1 MKEYNPVFDFIKGIG
16 IFLVVL
22 GHTLCPS
29 HFLINVFHMPLF
41 FFISGMTFHDPDD
54 IRNFILKKINRIMV
68 PYVFFT
74 SPALKQVCPNSAHCW
89 SPAIPEI
96 GTLTPPFPPRLVYP

>member
-41 FFISGMTFHDPDD
+41 FLFQ
-54 IRNFILKKINRIMV
+54 
-68 PYVFFT
+68 
-74 SPALKQVCPNSAHCW
+74 A
-89 SPAIPEI
+89 
-96 GTLTPPFPPRLVYP
+96 

>member
-74 SPALKQVCPNSAHCW
+74 ILSVLICFLIYHNIVL
-89 SPAIPEI
+89 I
-96 GTLTPPFPPRLVYP
+96 L